1 MKRLFRSTLAVS
13 VLLALT
19 GCYAIEG
26 LIQIGEDDGTGT
38 TVSINMGQGVDRS
51 IFQDDDA
58 RAIAYISE
66 LYGDEWLREPLVG
79 GSDFA
84 TLVLGQS
91 METPAE
97 FSDKAGNNT
106 VTLTRGTAE
115 QRPDGRPEYVL
126 AMDLNLPQPL
136 ENTSFLGVGFI
147 LEYPEAWQIRVLS
160 DGGATITREA
170 PGVARVRM
178 TDPGEYS
185 PLIVFFPPWEPPPLE
200 VEPSPEE
207 VAEEDPDA
215 NLGGEEPPLVEP
227 DNDSAS
233 GLVDNRDLE
242 SAASSEGPEVEE
254 LNIEGALAEAVTEI
268 TRDGGMVEVEG
279 ARFPARSLTGVIPA
293 GATVEVLGISESYLF
308 VQEVEEPASSTGLW
322 IVIGVLGLLLIGAI
336 VAIVL
341 VVRSRKSP
349 SEAIGT

>member
-1 MKRLFRSTLAVS
+1 MKRLFRSALALS

-26 LIQIGEDDGTGT
+26 LIQIGEDDGAGT

-79 GSDFA
+79 ASDFA

-136 ENTSFLGVGFI
+136 ENTSYIGVGFV

-160 DGGATITREA
+160 DGGATITRES
-170 PGVARVRM
+170 PGVARVLM

-200 VEPSPEE
+200 AEPAPEE

-227 DNDSAS
+227 DDDSAS

-242 SAASSEGPEVEE
+242 SAASSEGTEVEE

-279 ARFPARSLTGVIPA
+279 ARFPARSLTGVIPV
-293 GATVEVLGISESYLF
+293 GATVEVLGIGDTYLF
-308 VQEVEEPASSTGLW
+308 VQEVEEESGTGLW
-322 IVIGVLGLLLIGAI
+322 ILVGVLVLLLVAAI
-336 VAIVL
+336 VMIV
-341 VVRSRKSP
+341 VVLRRRQSP
-349 SEAIGT
+349 TSTTT

>member
-1 MKRLFRSTLAVS
+1 MKRLFRSALALS

-19 GCYAIEG
+19 GCYGIEG
-26 LIQIGEDDGTGT
+26 LIQIGEDDGAGT

-66 LYGDEWLREPLVG
+66 LYGDEWLREALVG

-136 ENTSFLGVGFI
+136 EDTSFLGVGFI

-170 PGVARVRM
+170 PGVARVLM
-178 TDPGEYS
+178 LDPGKYS

-200 VEPSPEE
+200 AEPTPEE

-227 DNDSAS
+227 DDDSAS

-242 SAASSEGPEVEE
+242 SAASSEGTEVEE

-279 ARFPARSLTGVIPA
+279 ARFPARSLTGVIPV
-293 GATVEVLGISESYLF
+293 GATVEVLGIGDTYLF
-308 VQEVEEPASSTGLW
+308 VQEVEEESGTGLW
-322 IVIGVLGLLLIGAI
+322 ILVGVLVLLLVAAI
-336 VAIVL
+336 VMIV
-341 VVRSRKSP
+341 VVLRRRQSP
-349 SEAIGT
+349 TPTTT

>member
-1 MKRLFRSTLAVS
+1 MKRLFRSALALA

-19 GCYAIEG
+19 GCYGIEG
-26 LIQIGEDDGTGT
+26 LIQIGEDDGAGT

-136 ENTSFLGVGFI
+136 EDTSFLGVGFI

-160 DGGATITREA
+160 DGGATITRES
-170 PGVARVRM
+170 PGVARVLM

-200 VEPSPEE
+200 AEPAPEE

-227 DNDSAS
+227 DDNSAS

-242 SAASSEGPEVEE
+242 SAASSEGTEVEE

-279 ARFPARSLTGVIPA
+279 ARFPARSLTGVIPV
-293 GATVEVLGISESYLF
+293 GATVEVLGIGDTYLF
-308 VQEVEEPASSTGLW
+308 VQEVEEESGTGLW
-322 IVIGVLGLLLIGAI
+322 ILVAVLVLLLVAAIVMIVVVLG
-336 VAIVL
+336 
-341 VVRSRKSP
+341 RRQSP
-349 SEAIGT
+349 TPTTT

>member
-1 MKRLFRSTLAVS
+1 MKRLFRSALALA

-19 GCYAIEG
+19 GCYGIEW
-26 LIQIGEDDGTGT
+26 LIQIGEDDGAGT

-136 ENTSFLGVGFI
+136 EDTSFLGVGFI

-160 DGGATITREA
+160 DGGATITRES
-170 PGVARVRM
+170 PGVARVLM

-200 VEPSPEE
+200 AEPAPEE

-227 DNDSAS
+227 DDNSAS

-242 SAASSEGPEVEE
+242 SAASSEGTEVEE

-279 ARFPARSLTGVIPA
+279 ARFPARSLTGVIPV
-293 GATVEVLGISESYLF
+293 GATVEVLGIGDTYLF
-308 VQEVEEPASSTGLW
+308 VQEVEEESGTGLW
-322 IVIGVLGLLLIGAI
+322 ILVGVLVLLLVAAI
-336 VAIVL
+336 VMIV
-341 VVRSRKSP
+341 VVLRRRQSP
-349 SEAIGT
+349 TPTTT

>member
-1 MKRLFRSTLAVS
+1 VKRLFRSTLAVS

-19 GCYAIEG
+19 GCYGIEG

-79 GSDFA
+79 ESDFA

-136 ENTSFLGVGFI
+136 ENTSYVGVGFV

-160 DGGATITREA
+160 DGGATITRVS
-170 PGVARVRM
+170 PGVARVIM

-200 VEPSPEE
+200 AEPAPEE
-207 VAEEDPDA
+207 VVEEDPDA
-215 NLGGEEPPLVEP
+215 NLGGEEPPLVQP
-227 DNDSAS
+227 DDDSAS

-242 SAASSEGPEVEE
+242 SAASSEGTEVEE

-268 TRDGGMVEVEG
+268 TRDGGMVEAEG
-279 ARFPARSLTGVIPA
+279 ARFPARSLTGVIPV
-293 GATVEVLGISESYLF
+293 GATVEVLGIGDTYLF
-308 VQEVEEPASSTGLW
+308 VQEVEEESGTGLW
-322 IVIGVLGLLLIGAI
+322 ILVGVLVLLLVAAI
-336 VAIVL
+336 VMIV
-341 VVRSRKSP
+341 VVLRRRQSP
-349 SEAIGT
+349 TPTTT

>member
-19 GCYAIEG
+19 GCYGIEG
-26 LIQIGEDDGTGT
+26 LIQIGEDDGAGT

-66 LYGDEWLREPLVG
+66 LYGDEWLREPLIG

-106 VTLTRGTAE
+106 VTVTRGTAE

-136 ENTSFLGVGFI
+136 ENTSYIGVGFV

-160 DGGATITREA
+160 DGGATITRES
-170 PGVARVRM
+170 PGVARVIM

-200 VEPSPEE
+200 AEPAPEE

-227 DNDSAS
+227 DDDSAS

-242 SAASSEGPEVEE
+242 SAASSEGTEVEE

-279 ARFPARSLTGVIPA
+279 ARFPARSLTGVIPV
-293 GATVEVLGISESYLF
+293 GATVEVLGIGDTYLF
-308 VQEVEEPASSTGLW
+308 VQEVEEESGTGFW
-322 IVIGVLGLLLIGAI
+322 ILVGVLVLLLVAAI
-336 VAIVL
+336 VMIV
-341 VVRSRKSP
+341 VVLRRRQSP
-349 SEAIGT
+349 TSTTT

>member
-1 MKRLFRSTLAVS
+1 VKRLFRSTLAVS

-19 GCYAIEG
+19 GCYGIEG
-26 LIQIGEDDGTGT
+26 LIQIGEDDGAGT
-38 TVSINMGQGVDRS
+38 IVSINMGQGVDRS

-136 ENTSFLGVGFI
+136 EDTSFLGVGFI

-160 DGGATITREA
+160 DGGATITRES
-170 PGVARVRM
+170 PGVARVLM

-200 VEPSPEE
+200 AEPAPEE

-227 DNDSAS
+227 DDDSAS

-242 SAASSEGPEVEE
+242 SAASSEGTEVEE

-279 ARFPARSLTGVIPA
+279 ARFPARSLTGVIPV
-293 GATVEVLGISESYLF
+293 GATVEVLGIGDTYLF
-308 VQEVEEPASSTGLW
+308 VQEVEEESGTGLW
-322 IVIGVLGLLLIGAI
+322 ILVGVLVLLLVAAI
-336 VAIVL
+336 VMIV
-341 VVRSRKSP
+341 VVLRRRQSP
-349 SEAIGT
+349 TSTTT

>member
-1 MKRLFRSTLAVS
+1 MKRLFRSALALS

-19 GCYAIEG
+19 GCYGIEG

-38 TVSINMGQGVDRS
+38 TVSVNMGQGVDRS

-136 ENTSFLGVGFI
+136 ENTAYFGVGFV
-147 LEYPEAWQIRVLS
+147 LEYP
-160 DGGATITREA
+160 
-170 PGVARVRM
+170 
-178 TDPGEYS
+178 
-185 PLIVFFPPWEPPPLE
+185 
-200 VEPSPEE
+200 
-207 VAEEDPDA
+207 
-215 NLGGEEPPLVEP
+215 
-227 DNDSAS
+227 
-233 GLVDNRDLE
+233 
-242 SAASSEGPEVEE
+242 
-254 LNIEGALAEAVTEI
+254 
-268 TRDGGMVEVEG
+268 
-279 ARFPARSLTGVIPA
+279 
-293 GATVEVLGISESYLF
+293 
-308 VQEVEEPASSTGLW
+308 
-322 IVIGVLGLLLIGAI
+322 
-336 VAIVL
+336 
-341 VVRSRKSP
+341 
-349 SEAIGT
+349 

>member
-1 MKRLFRSTLAVS
+1 MKRLFRSALAIS
-13 VLLALT
+13 VLLALA
-19 GCYAIEG
+19 GCYGIEG
-26 LIQIGEDDGTGT
+26 LIQIGEDDGAGT

-66 LYGDEWLREPLVG
+66 RYGNESLREPVVVG
-79 GSDFA
+79 VDFP

-106 VTLTRGTAE
+106 VTVTRGTAE

-136 ENTSFLGVGFI
+136 ENTSYLGVGFV

-160 DGGATITREA
+160 DGGATITRES
-170 PGVARVRM
+170 PGVARVIM

-200 VEPSPEE
+200 AEPAPEE

-227 DNDSAS
+227 DDDSTS

-242 SAASSEGPEVEE
+242 SVASSEGTEVEE

-279 ARFPARSLTGVIPA
+279 ARFPARSLTGVIPV
-293 GATVEVLGISESYLF
+293 GATVEVLGIGDTYLF
-308 VQEVEEPASSTGLW
+308 VQEVEEESGTGFW
-322 IVIGVLGLLLIGAI
+322 ILVGVLVLLLVAAI
-336 VAIVL
+336 VMIVL
-341 VVRSRKSP
+341 VL
-349 SEAIGT
+349 IGHRRDVYR

>member
-1 MKRLFRSTLAVS
+1 MKRLFRSALALS

-66 LYGDEWLREPLVG
+66 LYGNEWLREPILG
-79 GSDFA
+79 RGDFA

-136 ENTSFLGVGFI
+136 ENTAYFGVGFV

-160 DGGATITREA
+160 DGGATITRVS
-170 PGVARVRM
+170 PGVARVIM

-200 VEPSPEE
+200 AEPAPEE

-227 DNDSAS
+227 DDDSAS

-242 SAASSEGPEVEE
+242 SAAGSEGTEVEE

-279 ARFPARSLTGVIPA
+279 ARFPARSLTGVIPV
-293 GATVEVLGISESYLF
+293 GATVEVLGIGDTYLF
-308 VQEVEEPASSTGLW
+308 VQEVEEESGTGLW
-322 IVIGVLGLLLIGAI
+322 ILVGVLVLLLVAAI
-336 VAIVL
+336 VMIV
-341 VVRSRKSP
+341 VVLRRRQSP
-349 SEAIGT
+349 TPTTT